1 MNEETLRPEQDVEKP
16 TSEKKPIPD
25 KKPLSEGETVREE
38 TRPLVSKSKREESE
52 RLAQLHAQLKSYIS
66 LPVQPSAK
74 EHHPKGFW
82 RSPFKVARNFLLY
95 PTWEAKMMVALGSLT
110 AIPLSVTT
118 AALGAPGVGMAGYLG
133 ALSLT
138 GYELVRTRI
147 MERKV
152 SNFFTVIK
160 VMPGKEK
167 FLKDGTRVT
176 LDDFVGELHMSGL
189 TRLWR
194 LAFMKDKVKRALIVT
209 EGVLEGLV
217 NVGEKVRGGDPWYGD
232 FKAFKGTSWIVNP
245 RIAERFG
252 FEVSEPEGGRFFTIY
267 LRKVDKA
274 ISFVPQMAPMA
285 EIHTAWISRAKL
297 MEVYDSGI
305 IQDELAKLRR
315 GLARRTESI

>member
-1 MNEETLRPEQDVEKP
+1 MNEETPRPDLGVEKP
-16 TSEKKPIPD
+16 TSEKKPI
-25 KKPLSEGETVREE
+25 SEVETVQRE
-38 TRPLVSKSKREESE
+38 TRPLVSKSKEESE
-52 RLAQLHAQLKSYIS
+52 RLAQLQLKLQS
-66 LPVQPSAK
+66 LPKVDIQGQNSLQFQQSTQ
-74 EHHPKGFW
+74 EHPKGFW
-82 RSPFKVARNFLLY
+82 HSPLKVARNSLLY
-95 PTWEAKMMVALGSLT
+95 PTWETETMVALGSLT
-110 AIPLSVTT
+110 SIPLSVAI
-118 AALGAPGVGMAGYLG
+118 AALGAPGVGVAGYLA
-133 ALSLT
+133 ALGLT
-138 GYELVRTRI
+138 GFELVRNRM

-152 SNFFTVIK
+152 SNFFRVMK

-217 NVGEKVRGGDPWYGD
+217 NVGEKVRGGDPWYSD

-252 FEVSEPEGGRFFTIY
+252 FEVSEPEGGRFFTIF

-315 GLARRTESI
+315 GLIRRT